1 MQQIN
6 YILVN
11 ETGSEKAARA
21 IGGSTVP
28 DLRDHSVIV
37 NNRRLSRE
45 ALINQLVELRSHHPD
60 AKILGISEVDL
71 HFANAPIKVNP
82 WMNEIRLALSE
93 LA

>member
-21 IGGSTVP
+21 ISDSKVS
-28 DLRDHSVIV
+28 DYSHHSIIV
-37 NNRRLSRE
+37 NTKGLTRE
-45 ALINQLVELRSHHPD
+45 ALIDELVELRSHHPD

-71 HFANAPIKVNP
+71 HFAHAPIKVNP
-82 WMNEIRLALSE
+82 WMNELRLELSD
-93 LA
+93 L

>member
-11 ETGSEKAARA
+11 ESGSEKAARA
-21 IGGSTVP
+21 IGGCTVP

-37 NNRRLSRE
+37 NKKRLSRE

-60 AKILGISEVDL
+60 AKILGLSEVDL

-82 WMNEIRLALSE
+82 WMNQLRLELSNMP
-93 LA
+93 

>member
-21 IGGSTVP
+21 ISGSTVT

-37 NNRRLSRE
+37 NNKRLSRE

-71 HFANAPIKVNP
+71 HFAQAPIKVNP
-82 WMNEIRLALSE
+82 WMNKIRLALSE

>member
-45 ALINQLVELRSHHPD
+45 ALIN
-60 AKILGISEVDL
+60 
-71 HFANAPIKVNP
+71 
-82 WMNEIRLALSE
+82 
-93 LA
+93 

>member
-11 ETGSEKAARA
+11 ETGSDKAARA
-21 IGGSTVP
+21 ISGCTVP

-37 NNRRLSRE
+37 NNKKLSRE
-45 ALINQLVELRSHHPD
+45 ELIDQLVELRLHHPD

-71 HFANAPIKVNP
+71 HFAHAPIKVNP
-82 WMNEIRLALSE
+82 WMNELRLELSNMP
-93 LA
+93 

>member
-11 ETGSEKAARA
+11 ESGFEKAARA
-21 IGGSTVP
+21 IGGCTVT

-37 NNRRLSRE
+37 NNKRLSRE
-45 ALINQLVELRSHHPD
+45 ALIDQLVELRSHHPD

-71 HFANAPIKVNP
+71 HFAHAPIKVNP
-82 WMNEIRLALSE
+82 WMNELRLELSE
-93 LA
+93 LD